1 MLLLFMI
8 SRSHSTDKK
17 VIKIAKLNSEI
28 RELKAEFI
36 DTRTKVMRLELESSV
51 QKKVV
56 ERGLLPSE
64 NPPKK
69 IKVVQKAE

>member
-1 MLLLFMI
+1 M
-8 SRSHSTDKK
+8 
-17 VIKIAKLNSEI
+17 
-28 RELKAEFI
+28 
-36 DTRTKVMRLELESSV
+36 DTRTKVSRLELESSI

-69 IKVVQKAE
+69 IKVISRKEN